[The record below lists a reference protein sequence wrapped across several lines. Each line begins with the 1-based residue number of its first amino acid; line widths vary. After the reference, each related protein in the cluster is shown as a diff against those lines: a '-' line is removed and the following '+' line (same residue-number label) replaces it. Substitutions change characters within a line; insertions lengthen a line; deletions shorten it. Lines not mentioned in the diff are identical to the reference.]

1 VEPEYSAGT
10 SDRDTQLAVGNMARR
25 REAIDGQRANVFITP
40 KVWKRLIL
48 ARSSSELLNDG
59 LNADALAD
67 TEKTSQVT
75 ATQAARRVMQGYI
88 EYKAARRMRALD
100 LLANLP
106 A

>member
-1 VEPEYSAGT
+1 
-10 SDRDTQLAVGNMARR
+10 M
-25 REAIDGQRANVFITP
+25 
-40 KVWKRLIL
+40 VWKRLIL
-48 ARSSSELLNDG
+48 ARTSSELLNDG
-59 LNADALAD
+59 LNSDAL
-67 TEKTSQVT
+67 TNNEKNPQGK